1 MIQVIVAH
9 VDAKADERSSAP
21 RIGIVKASSALT
33 TQLLRFRKCAVLLH
47 DTVVNQTEAIH
58 MIFSHV
64 QNGRCYR
71 L

>member
-1 MIQVIVAH
+1 MIQVIVPH
-9 VDAKADERSSAP
+9 VDAKADAAFIAP

-33 TQLLRFRKCAVLLH
+33 TQTFAFRKCAVLLH
-47 DTVVNQTEAIH
+47 DTVVNQTDSDP

>member
-1 MIQVIVAH
+1 MIQVIVTH
-9 VDAKADERSSAP
+9 VDAKADAAFIRT

-33 TQLLRFRKCAVLLH
+33 TQTFAFSKCAVLLH
-47 DTVVNQTEAIH
+47 DTVVNQTDSDPYD
-58 MIFSHV
+58 FSHV